1 MSGPH
6 KIESDTCVVR
16 WCDEQLDHDGPH
28 RRYLLS
34 GHGVDVDTGHAAVI
48 GVTLEG
54 ESARTS
60 GLVLSTEARQLG
72 LPWALAQQL
81 GGIVASAVRRYA
93 R

>member
-6 KIESDTCVVR
+6 RITSDTCVVR

-34 GHGVDVDTGHAAVI
+34 GHGVDADTGHAAVI
-48 GVTLEG
+48 GVTLQG
-54 ESARTS
+54 ESARTV

-72 LPWALAQQL
+72 LPWTLARQL
-81 GGIVASAVRRYA
+81 GDAITAAARRYA
-93 R
+93 